1 MNIDLLCG
9 SKRYYLKFP
18 AICNI
23 VSTNHGQEQKGIGRA
38 KLGTLA
44 QDFVLYMT
52 MVQEWEKSTYHCIKT
67 YQTNVPTGLSFVGRF
82 MFNLSEHLTNF
93 SLTNV

>member
-23 VSTNHGQEQKGIGRA
+23 VSTNHGQEKKGIGRA

-44 QDFVLYMT
+44 QVL
-52 MVQEWEKSTYHCIKT
+52 WRKT
-67 YQTNVPTGLSFVGRF
+67 LYWI
-82 MFNLSEHLTNF
+82 
-93 SLTNV
+93 